1 MTYHHGNLRKALLDR
16 AAHVIAEQGIES
28 LSLRALARDLGVSH
42 AAPSRHFADK
52 AELLRSLATA
62 GDKQFIDY
70 IFAAAEAA
78 GDNPLERYAAMGKAY
93 IRFSLQFPAYFRT
106 LAHPEVMAHADDEL
120 HATSAQR
127 REIIHDAAR
136 RAQAAGWLPDETT
149 EDVVMFSI
157 ATVHGVAA
165 MLADPMHG
173 RTYKDSDPDELIENM
188 VRLIIDPAHP
198 QKSLPARKG
207 AKGKTKGR
215 GK

>member
-52 AELLRSLATA
+52 AQLLQSLATE
-62 GDKQFIDY
+62 GDLKFIDY

-93 IRFSLQFPAYFRT
+93 IRFSLEFPAYYKT
-106 LAHPEVMAHADDEL
+106 IAHPDVMAHADEAL
-120 HATSAQR
+120 LATGAER
-127 REIIHDAAR
+127 RAIVHEAAR
-136 RAQAAGWLPDETT
+136 AAQAAGWLPDETT

-157 ATVHGVAA
+157 ATVHGVSA
-165 MLADPMHG
+165 MLTDPVHG

-198 QKSLPARKG
+198 QKSLPARRG
-207 AKGKTKGR
+207 AKGKSKGR

>member
-52 AELLRSLATA
+52 AQLLQALASE

-93 IRFSLQFPAYFRT
+93 IRFSLEFPAYYKT
-106 LAHPEVMAHADDEL
+106 ISHPDVMAHADAAL
-120 HATSAQR
+120 RATGEQR
-127 REIIHDAAR
+127 RAIIHDAAR
-136 RAQAAGWLPDETT
+136 AAQAAGWLPDEATD
-149 EDVVMFSI
+149 DVVIFSI
-157 ATVHGVAA
+157 ATVHGVAG
-165 MLADPMHG
+165 MLTDSLHG
-173 RTYKDSDPDELIENM
+173 PKHASRDTDKLIENM

-198 QKSLPARKG
+198 QKSFPGKTGKARK
-207 AKGKTKGR
+207 
-215 GK
+215 

>member
-52 AELLRSLATA
+52 AQLLQSLATE
-62 GDKQFIDY
+62 GDRQFIDY

-93 IRFSLQFPAYFRT
+93 IRFSLEFPAYYKT
-106 LAHPEVMAHADDEL
+106 IAHPDVMAHADKEL
-120 HATSAQR
+120 RATGER
-127 REIIHDAAR
+127 RKEIIHDAAR
-136 RAQAAGWLPDETT
+136 AAQAAGWLPDEAT
-149 EDVVMFSI
+149 DNVVMFSI
-157 ATVHGVAA
+157 ATVHGVAG
-165 MLADPMHG
+165 MLTDPLHGPKHADGDM
-173 RTYKDSDPDELIENM
+173 DALIENM
-188 VRLIIDPAHP
+188 VRLIIDPNNP
-198 QKSLPARKG
+198 QKSMPGK
-207 AKGKTKGR
+207 KSPTGKTKGS

>member
-52 AELLRSLATA
+52 AQLLQSLATE
-62 GDKQFIDY
+62 GDRQFIDY

-78 GDNPLERYAAMGKAY
+78 GANPLERYAAMGKAY
-93 IRFSLQFPAYFRT
+93 IRFSLEFPAYYKT
-106 LAHPEVMAHADDEL
+106 IAHPDVMAHADKEL
-120 HATSAQR
+120 RATGAER
-127 REIIHDAAR
+127 RAIVHEAAR
-136 RAQAAGWLPDETT
+136 AAQAAGWLTDEATD
-149 EDVVMFSI
+149 DVVMFSI

-165 MLADPMHG
+165 MLADT
-173 RTYKDSDPDELIENM
+173 TYGSAYKASDPDEVIENM

-198 QKSLPARKG
+198 QKSLPTRKG